1 MSTRSEKISEVMNL
15 IGYGLAKFDY
25 AFIQEFGF
33 TTKTAFG
40 QYFVDLGLANTW
52 KSVSNRQD
60 SFDPYFDN
68 GRRGWYQRNQREH
81 MRLSSIL

>member
-1 MSTRSEKISEVMNL
+1 MNL

-25 AFIQEFGF
+25 TFIQEFGF

-52 KSVSNRQD
+52 KAVSNRQD

-68 GRRGWYQRNQREH
+68 GRRGWHLLPQSQSSSSCKKQVK
-81 MRLSSIL
+81 RLSSIL

>member
-1 MSTRSEKISEVMNL
+1 MNL

-25 AFIQEFGF
+25 AFIHEFGF

-52 KSVSNRQD
+52 KAVSNRQD
-60 SFDPYFDN
+60 SFDPTA
-68 GRRGWYQRNQREH
+68 GTGQRFAIIRD
-81 MRLSSIL
+81 I

>member
-15 IGYGLAKFDY
+15 IGYGMAKFDY
-25 AFIQEFGF
+25 AFIHEFGF

-52 KSVSNRQD
+52 KAVSNRQD
-60 SFDPYFDN
+60 SFDPHDAK
-68 GRRGWYQRNQREH
+68 
-81 MRLSSIL
+81 